1 MESKQDTVSNVQS
14 TCPSSG
20 CWQSLEEWFA
30 NLSTML
36 QTICQWTSGGC
47 HTNPN
52 IEQNENESFRDH
64 LLHSLSLLILTC
76 LVPCIL
82 QLCPASFWNAS
93 AGSRGTGHVRF
104 SGLAAE
110 KLENT
115 VNVEATRPK
124 RFVQHCLVRV
134 VAWKCILSR
143 VLTAAG
149 CWLAPRL
156 PSVFFGT
163 LPVIAAIA

>member
-1 MESKQDTVSNVQS
+1 MESKQDTVSNVQF

-82 QLCPASFWNAS
+82 QLCPASFWDAS

-110 KLENT
+110 KLENRHT
-115 VNVEATRPK
+115 GPARQN
-124 RFVQHCLVRV
+124 RV
-134 VAWKCILSR
+134 VLTLGLRVWLS
-143 VLTAAG
+143 VD
-149 CWLAPRL
+149 
-156 PSVFFGT
+156 T
-163 LPVIAAIA
+163 LYKSPICCF

>member
-1 MESKQDTVSNVQS
+1 MLTKFRRMLCKSVNNV
-14 TCPSSG
+14 
-20 CWQSLEEWFA
+20 A
-30 NLSTML
+30 NDLPMDPPR
-36 QTICQWTSGGC
+36 GC

-52 IEQNENESFRDH
+52 MEQNENESFRDH
-64 LLHSLSLLILTC
+64 LLHLLSLLILTC

-82 QLCPASFWNAS
+82 QLCPASFWDAS

-156 PSVFFGT
+156 PSVFFWY
-163 LPVIAAIA
+163 PASNCRYRVDIPIRWIWIASRAPL